1 MKIIVTESQL
11 KNLKENKIEKMK
23 QFVQQSI
30 EQKGIFDTAE
40 MLGMDYDD
48 VIEKFDVPF
57 NDKDAKELIKV
68 YMDEE
73 FNKRYNFEDEGNP
86 YCKNYKTP
94 KEFLNVVEDAILNFL
109 YQKHF
114 EDILD
119 VDDVEFDNVIYLVSN
134 YVKKNYG
141 DFIKNK
147 FIENCKK

>member
-30 EQKGIFDTAE
+30 EQKGIFDTGK

-48 VIEKFDVPF
+48 VIEKFNISFD
-57 NDKDAKELIKV
+57 DKRVKELIK
-68 YMDEE
+68 YYIDEKMD
-73 FNKRYNFEDEGNP
+73 KIYNFEKDKDF
-86 YCKNYKTP
+86 YCERYETTKT
-94 KEFLNVVEDAILNFL
+94 FLNVVEEAILEFL
-109 YQKHF
+109 YNNYYADF
-114 EDILD
+114 LD
-119 VDDVEFDNVIYLVSN
+119 DDSVEFENVIYLVSN
-134 YVKKNYG
+134 YIKKNYG

>member
-57 NDKDAKELIKV
+57 KDKKAKELIKV
-68 YMDEE
+68 FMDEE
-73 FNKRYNFEDEGNP
+73 FDKRYNFEEEGNL
-86 YCKNYKTP
+86 YCENYETP
-94 KEFLNVVEDAILNFL
+94 KKFLSVVEDAIHNFL
-109 YQKHF
+109 YHKHF

-134 YVKKNYG
+134 YIKNNYG
-141 DFIKNK
+141 DVIKNK
-147 FIENCKK
+147 FVEGCNK